1 MPIQVTCPGCLKRFT
16 VNDKFAGKSG
26 PCPSCRKVIKIPDKS
41 EEVVVHAP
49 EQSGPKDSKGKSVL
63 KPLRRSE
70 VKVSMPVMLAAGL
83 STFIVFGL
91 ALGIRLTGEAPPTAL
106 LVIGSMLLAPPLVF
120 VGYWFLRDDELEGYR
135 GRELMVRCG
144 ICAAIFAACWL
155 LFAFVPIYLS
165 GENTLAEVPGS
176 YMLFVIPVMI
186 VIGSFAAILA
196 LELEVIQGALHYLLY
211 FAITLILALIMGTQ
225 LSSSFSGAS
234 PGTSPAAT
242 PSPPSGPKT
251 QGAPKTQDAPQTP
264 AATPEE
270 EKPKIN
276 ILQ

>member
-26 PCPSCRKVIKIPDKS
+26 PCPSCRKVIKIPDKA
-41 EEVVVHAP
+41 EEVVIHAP

-83 STFIVFGL
+83 TTFIVFGL

-106 LVIGSMLLAPPLVF
+106 LAIGSLLLAPPLVF
-120 VGYWFLRDDELEGYR
+120 LGYWFLRDDELEGYR
-135 GRELMVRCG
+135 GRELLVRCG
-144 ICAAIFAACWL
+144 ICAAIFAGSWL

-165 GENTLAEVPGS
+165 GEKTLSEVPGS
-176 YMLFVIPVMI
+176 YMLFTIPIMI
-186 VIGSFAAILA
+186 AIGSFTAVLA
-196 LELEVIQGALHYLLY
+196 LELEVIQGVLEYLLY
-211 FAITLILALIMGTQ
+211 FAITLILAMIMGTN
-225 LSSSFSGAS
+225 LSSSFSG
-234 PGTSPAAT
+234 TSPSKSPAVAPSSPST
-242 PSPPSGPKT
+242 PKSPDIPS
-251 QGAPKTQDAPQTP
+251 TP
-264 AATPEE
+264 ADTPEE